1 MNAKGAKSCDFE
13 QDQFRIHPKIKV
25 VLFICKGVQK
35 TIIGFNLIFRHIFH
49 SLMLV
54 MFPKL
59 TCKFR
64 YISLLSTACRLFLFL
79 FHFTTNFWLQTAA
92 CLTV

>member
-1 MNAKGAKSCDFE
+1 VNAKGAKSCDFE

-59 TCKFR
+59 TCNIQIYFIVE
-64 YISLLSTACRLFLFL
+64 YVQVIFIFIS
-79 FHFTTNFWLQTAA
+79 FHN
-92 CLTV
+92 